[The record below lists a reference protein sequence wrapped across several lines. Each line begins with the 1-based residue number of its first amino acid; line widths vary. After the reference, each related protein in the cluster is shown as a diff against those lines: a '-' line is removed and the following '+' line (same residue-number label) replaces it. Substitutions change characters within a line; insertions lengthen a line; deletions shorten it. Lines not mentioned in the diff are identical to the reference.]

1 METFNNN
8 TIIFTMARMNP
19 PTPGHL
25 NLIKKLIDEA
35 NHLNVNKIF
44 LILSKTN
51 DNNEDPIPCDL
62 NPDNPNFSFKIN
74 IIDSMVQKLKEDMVL
89 NIQNSNMLSNDK
101 NNIIQKINNI
111 QVISRCVPIVPKPIG
126 IRQPTPFT
134 PLYTIIY
141 DDFKNITNLKL
152 FMIIG
157 DDRKN
162 LLDNISDS
170 FYKKIDNIQSIDG
183 IVMPREGMSEYKSLS
198 PIELEKLDMNTVPLN
213 AFSASFIRNLVR
225 YNLKNKFSDIY
236 RPYLSELEIN
246 KLYDTIKAGLNMKSV
261 KKSNDKQY
269 QTLKYNYPMIK
280 NENTINNISES
291 NIKKR
296 KYDIST
302 NGGNKK
308 GKKTNKKVK
317 KTNKKVKK
325 TNKKVKKT
333 NKKRIKNKSNK
344 NK

>member
-35 NHLNVNKIF
+35 IHLNVNKIF

-62 NPDNPNFSFKIN
+62 NPDNPDFSFKIN
-74 IIDSMVQKLKEDMVL
+74 IIDSMVKKLKEDMVL
-89 NIQNSNMLSNDK
+89 NIQNSNMLPNDK

-111 QVISRCVPIVPKPIG
+111 QVISRCVPIVPKQIG

-141 DDFKNITNLKL
+141 EDFKNVKNLNL

-198 PIELEKLDMNTVPLN
+198 PIELEKLIMNTVPLN
-213 AFSASFIRNLVR
+213 AFSASFVRNLVR

-236 RPYLSELEIN
+236 KPYLSELEIN
-246 KLYDTIKAGLNMKSV
+246 KLYDTIKEGLNMKSV
-261 KKSNDKQY
+261 KKSNDKPSESV
-269 QTLKYNYPMIK
+269 KYNYPMIK
-280 NENTINNISES
+280 TENTINNISES
-291 NIKKR
+291 NSKKR

-302 NGGNKK
+302 NGGTKKKKSGKKNKK
-308 GKKTNKKVK
+308 QVRNKSGKKNKTSK
-317 KTNKKVKK
+317 KQ
-325 TNKKVKKT
+325 
-333 NKKRIKNKSNK
+333 KNKIIK
-344 NK
+344 